1 MLAWAYVAK
10 LDPSPFNLSFSKD
23 HESRMWHVAESSGHR
38 IDHLPVSNIDYLES
52 FRLLDAVHRGVRVLH

>member
-1 MLAWAYVAK
+1 MLAKAYIAK
-10 LDPSPFNLSFSKD
+10 LEPSSFKLSFSED

-52 FRLLDAVHRGVRVLH
+52 FGLLDAVHRGVRVLH